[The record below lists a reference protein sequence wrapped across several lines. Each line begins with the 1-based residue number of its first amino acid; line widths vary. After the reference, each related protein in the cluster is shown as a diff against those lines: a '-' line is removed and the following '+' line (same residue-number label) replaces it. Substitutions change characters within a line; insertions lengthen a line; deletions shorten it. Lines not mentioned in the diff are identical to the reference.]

1 MAIQSPYFTTFF
13 PFRNQTTDAISD
25 SFAVILTD
33 KKLVVKVWG
42 TFDGASVTVQNL
54 APQSNPATWINIPVQ
69 STQAFAATSDTQ
81 FTIEDIVNNEQI
93 RFVITGSGASTD
105 ITVSCEFI

>member
-1 MAIQSPYFTTFF
+1 MAILSPYFTTFF
-13 PFRNQTTDAISD
+13 PFKNATADGNSD
-25 SFAVILTD
+25 SFSVILTD

-54 APQSNPATWINIPVQ
+54 APQSSPATWINIPIQ

-93 RFVITGSGASTD
+93 RFVITNAGAGTD